1 MKLLAVFF
9 IPEGNRSLPKSVI
22 RVIGEEP
29 TDFLLA
35 HLLNLEGKTKADILH
50 VSVVDTGEGNTI
62 PEFYLPCLT
71 YDASKDKVV
80 FDSAK
85 IIELNFQY
93 WIPQRQ
99 EMLKHLDV
107 EFLKA
112 LEKSDEKEKRKI
124 VTNKE
129 LLRDLPNF
137 VLTKWAET
145 LQVIKSN
152 GDISGSSAPDSRFN
166 NKNGQIYFKGRPIG
180 IVDTFDAFTPSQQKY
195 YMELFNARYTRK
207 EAMFFTPFH
216 NILFVDVLNGG
227 SGYNTP
233 PNITFDCPYPGSMAP
248 RYQCVL
254 NKNSLQEVKI
264 ITPGCGFLEEPK
276 ITVSDP
282 DSPNGNRAIVA
293 AKIYN
298 KIVQSYPSFSAK
310 EREEMLP
317 KEW

>member
-22 RVIGEEP
+22 RPIGEEP
-29 TDFLLA
+29 VDFLLA
-35 HLLNLEGKTKADILH
+35 HLLNLEGKTGADVLH
-50 VSVVDTGEGNTI
+50 VSVVDPGEGRTI
-62 PEFYLPCLT
+62 PEFYLPCIT
-71 YDASKDKVV
+71 YDPSKDKVV

-85 IIELNFQY
+85 ILELNFQY

-112 LEKSDEKEKRKI
+112 LEKGDEKEKQKI
-124 VTNKE
+124 ITNKE
-129 LLRDLPNF
+129 FLRDLPNY

-145 LQVIKSN
+145 LNVIKSN
-152 GDISGSSAPDSRFN
+152 GDISGTSAPDVRFT
-166 NKNGQIYFKGRPIG
+166 NKNGKIYFEGRPIG

-207 EAMFFTPFH
+207 DAMFFTPFH

-227 SGYNTP
+227 SGYTSSP
-233 PNITFDCPYPGSMAP
+233 TITFDCPYPGSMAP

-254 NKNSLQEVKI
+254 NKNSLQEVRV
-264 ITPGCGFLEEPK
+264 ITPGCGFLEEPR

-282 DSPNGNRAIVA
+282 DSPNGNRAIVT

-298 KIVQSYPSFSAK
+298 KIIQNYPSFSEE
-310 EREEMLP
+310 EREERLP